1 MPATTLPG
9 PTAGAPTNAAIT
21 ALFSEDMAP
30 ASLSAGTFRLSC
42 AAPCVA
48 PAGAVN
54 YVVGNRTAVLTPA
67 AALAAHHLHRHLTT
81 GATDLAGN
89 ALAGNQ
95 AARRRPA
102 PMWTFATAATVRRQ
116 RPGAATQPA
125 ASAGG
130 VCTNA
135 SINATF
141 SVPSGLRM
149 DPSTTNSAV
158 SPSPAPRRA
167 WRPSSQAV
175 VLDAATG
182 RIASA
187 RWPPDRR
194 RHLHRPHPGRQHGD
208 DRPYRATRW

>member
-1 MPATTLPG
+1 
-9 PTAGAPTNAAIT
+9 
-21 ALFSEDMAP
+21 MAP

-67 AALAAHHLHRHLTT
+67 AALAP
-81 GATDLAGN
+81 
-89 ALAGNQ
+89 
-95 AARRRPA
+95 AASA
-102 PMWTFATAATVRRQ
+102 YVWTFATAATAV
-116 RPGAATQPA
+116 PPANVSVLSTQPA

-149 DPSTTNSAV
+149 DPSTINSAV
-158 SPSPAPRRA
+158 FTVTGPAPGLVPVVA
-167 WRPSSQAV
+167 GSV

-182 RIASA
+182 RIASFSPLATLTAGVTYTA
-187 RWPPDRR
+187 RIRGGSNGAKDLAVPGNTMVNDFSWTFSTVACAVPPIPV
-194 RHLHRPHPGRQHGD
+194 LVPLGAAAPFGTFGVA
-208 DRPYRATRW
+208 PPA